1 MLQKFLTAS
10 AAGALLC
17 LGTEASAQTAPA
29 PKSPERTWSA
39 GAEKVGA
46 FTTRA
51 WAARGSGV
59 TVAIV
64 DSGIRS
70 DHIEFGGALAG
81 GYDAFTGRTGVS
93 VVNDTLG
100 HGTHVASLAA
110 GRADGRG
117 MIGVASKARILA
129 IKVFQGS
136 SSSDAVIANGIRYA
150 TAQRAFAINLSLGGG
165 QSAAIKSA
173 LQGAI
178 NVGQVAVIAAGNEGA
193 ANPSWPA
200 RHASEAWAKGQI
212 IAVGAVDANNTIASF
227 SNRAGDAKD
236 FFVVAPGVN
245 LIGAYPTSASAYA
258 YMSGTSMAT
267 PIVTGAV
274 AVVKSAWPYL
284 SAKDVANV
292 IFLTSTDLGAKG
304 VDPIYGRGLVN
315 LERAMQPVGSI
326 TAVGATGS
334 RPLALAGTTSAVTI
348 GAMSAAQRSG
358 ALSGAVFDSFGRDF
372 AFDFGGS
379 QLAVRAD
386 TLALLSNAM
395 DRRLDAVTEAD
406 EKGGVRLVAFAFNES
421 DERLDQMSM
430 AYLRA
435 DGSGWAATKGA
446 ASPLLDAPAAPRLGL
461 RPATAD
467 FAVARSMLD
476 RSASSVA
483 FRTAFGASDSF
494 TFGLTHQSRARF
506 SETLVAADR
515 EVVGATNVQIEAQ
528 RQMDRLALSLGLSF
542 LKEYGGRLGES
553 SSSMFAVSG
562 DARTVSAQFGAA
574 LALTDRVTIGAQA
587 TAARTAAQ
595 KGLENG
601 LVTQKSETSSLAYA
615 VTLAAADMFAAG
627 DRLDLALGQPLM
639 SQSGAMDIA
648 LATGANLD
656 TGAPIVER
664 RRVSLATDTPETRL
678 ELGYARLMGATC
690 VGLAALSR
698 FDADGEPGR
707 DVHAVML
714 RTSTQF

>member
-1 MLQKFLTAS
+1 MLKSLWLAS
-10 AAGALLC
+10 AAAFVLSPNQ
-17 LGTEASAQTAPA
+17 AFAQTAPA
-29 PKSPERTWSA
+29 IGSQERAWSA

-46 FTTRA
+46 FTSRA
-51 WAARGSGV
+51 WASRGSGV
-59 TVAIV
+59 TIAIV
-64 DSGIRS
+64 DSGIRT
-70 DHIEFGGALAG
+70 DHIEFTGAIVGGF
-81 GYDAFTGRTGVS
+81 DASTNRTGLS
-93 VVNDTLG
+93 VITDTLG

-129 IKVFQGS
+129 IKVFEGPS
-136 SSSDAVIANGIRYA
+136 ASDAIIANGIRYA

-165 QSAAIKSA
+165 QSTAIKSA
-173 LQGAI
+173 LQGAV
-178 NVGQVAVIAAGNEGA
+178 NAGQVVVVAAGNEGA

-200 RHASEAWAKGQI
+200 RHASEAWANGQI

-227 SNRAGDAKD
+227 SNRAGDAKN
-236 FFVVAPGVN
+236 FFVVAPGVS
-245 LIGAYPTSASAYA
+245 LIGAYPTSASTYA

-284 SAKDVANV
+284 AAKDVANV
-292 IFLTSTDLGAKG
+292 IFLTATDLGTKG
-304 VDPIYGRGLVN
+304 IDPIYGRGLVN
-315 LERAMQPVGSI
+315 LDRAMQPVGAI

-334 RPLALAGTTSAVTI
+334 RPLALAATTSAVTI
-348 GAMSAAQRSG
+348 GAMSVAQRSG
-358 ALSGAVFDSFGRDF
+358 ALTGAVFDSFGRDF

-379 QLAVRAD
+379 QLSVRAD
-386 TLALLSNAM
+386 TLAVLSSVM
-395 DRRLDAVTEAD
+395 DRRIDAVTATD
-406 EKGGVRLVAFAFNES
+406 ENGGLTFVAFAPNEN

-430 AYLRA
+430 AYLQA

-461 RPATAD
+461 APVTAE
-467 FAVARSMLD
+467 FANAHSMLD

-483 FRTAFGASDSF
+483 FRTAFGAGDSL
-494 TFGLTHQSRARF
+494 TFGLSHQARARF
-506 SETLVAADR
+506 NETLVSPDR
-515 EVVGATNVQIEAQ
+515 EVVGATNVQIGAQ

-542 LKEYGGRLGES
+542 LKESDGRLGES
-553 SSSMFAVSG
+553 STSMFAVSG
-562 DARTVSAQFGAA
+562 DARTLSTQFGAA

-601 LVTQKSETSSLAYA
+601 LVTQMGETSSLAYA
-615 VTLAAADMFAAG
+615 VTLAASDMFAAG

-648 LATGANLD
+648 LATGADFD

-678 ELGYARLMGATC
+678 ELGYTRRLGATR
-690 VGLAALSR
+690 VAAMSR

-707 DVHAVML
+707 DVHAFML